1 MENINDS
8 YLKNKK
14 KQIKKLSKNTNK
26 NYEEL
31 FAIYQELLHNYY
43 KIKFTK
49 NYYNSFKFEKIEI
62 VINKKY

>member
-8 YLKNKK
+8 YLKIKK
-14 KQIKKLSKNTNK
+14 KEIKKLSKDSEK
-26 NYEEL
+26 NYEQL

-49 NYYNSFKFEKIEI
+49 N
-62 VINKKY
+62 